1 MEVTM
6 NRRILRIGNAPALAV
21 VLGSGVL
28 AVFSRPADAWAQQGT
43 VTCWAESCT
52 GNVCVRVQIKCPKII
67 EPVP

>member
-1 MEVTM
+1 M
-6 NRRILRIGNAPALAV
+6 NRRILRIGNALALAG

-28 AVFSRPADAWAQQGT
+28 AVFSRPADARAQTGTGT